1 MKYQL
6 SICILLVTAASAA
19 AQVASHTPSGMGTA
33 PAASPVSTLQVND
46 KPVARVNGAV
56 LTDRDLVREMFTIF
70 PYAKQHNGFP
80 KAQEAAI
87 RQGALEMIIF
97 EELVYQEA
105 ERRKL
110 TISADRLNRAEADFR
125 KQFNSPD
132 EYTQYMQTEMH
143 GSRQALRKQIQRSL
157 LIEEL
162 LKSEVEDKATV
173 SLADVKAYYDKNP
186 ARFEQPESFSIQSIS
201 ILPPRNAAATPEVVK
216 ENRKRAEDALRQAK
230 ATKSY
235 EEFGLLAE
243 KISEDDFRVNMGD
256 HKAVGRDKLP
266 PQIVKAALAMQ
277 AGTGQ
282 RPDPDRECIHNFP
295 PECSY
300 SGEETKPGG
309 RKERLANGIAEEQV
323 RTVALESGKEP
334 ARQSQDRNRVRRPL
348 APGAQHIPYS
358 AALLPTPRE
367 AQSFVEPGG
376 SSAPPSCR

>member
-1 MKYQL
+1 MKRQL
-6 SICILLVTAASAA
+6 SICILLVTAATAA
-19 AQVASHTPSGMGTA
+19 AQVASHTPTGMGTA
-33 PAASPVSTLQVND
+33 PAASPVSTLQVSD

-80 KAQEAAI
+80 KAQEASI

-105 ERRKL
+105 DRRKL

-132 EYTQYMQTEMH
+132 EYAQYMQTEMH

-157 LIEEL
+157 LIEEV
-162 LKSEVEDKATV
+162 LKSDVEDRATI

-201 ILPPRNAAATPEVVK
+201 ILPPRNAATGPEVVNA
-216 ENRKRAEDALRQAK
+216 NRKRAEDALRQAK

-256 HKAVGRDKLP
+256 HKAVNRDKLP

-277 AGTGQ
+277 AGQVSGLIQIENAFTIF
-282 RPDPDRECIHNFP
+282 RLNAHNP
-295 PECSY
+295 V
-300 SGEETKPGG
+300 
-309 RKERLANGIAEEQV
+309 RKQSLADVKSDLQTELQKSKYERLRSN
-323 RTVALESGKEP
+323 
-334 ARQSQDRNRVRRPL
+334 L
-348 APGAQHIPYS
+348 AKSLRAKAKI
-358 AALLPTPRE
+358 E
-367 AQSFVEPGG
+367 IV
-376 SSAPPSCR
+376 